1 MLFRVHI
8 VIYNSLAIV
17 TPFAKKLITYLLT
30 PRHTSSYA
38 TRRVQSS
45 CKVKYARALQSE
57 LRQSQSIFFYF
68 VFFIP
73 STRPLSLH
81 HNQHQSHHTDCQADS

>member
-38 TRRVQSS
+38 TRRVATLLVEYNHLA
-45 CKVKYARALQSE
+45 K
-57 LRQSQSIFFYF
+57 
-68 VFFIP
+68 
-73 STRPLSLH
+73 
-81 HNQHQSHHTDCQADS
+81 